1 MQFETKI
8 LLIRFLFSEMYEGD
22 IESRLINCMSSILEN
37 LLSGRECAILFSGGL
52 DSSVIAALAA
62 KCSNPILYTVGL
74 HESHDILAARKSSVF
89 LNIPLREIIVT
100 EDEIVDAIPVLADLI
115 SSRDPVVISYELP
128 LYFVAS
134 NARESLLVSGQGA
147 DELFAGYKRYESL
160 SGQMLLQRM
169 QEDLSRLLS
178 EGVETERKIARL
190 FHKEIVHPYLD
201 EKFLDF
207 VLQIPIDE
215 RMRNGV
221 RKGLLREVARR
232 LGLGEISS
240 LDKKAA
246 QYGSGI
252 MKTMKK
258 AARKRKIHLKE
269 LVEQNSDSRK

>member
-1 MQFETKI
+1 M
-8 LLIRFLFSEMYEGD
+8 
-22 IESRLINCMSSILEN
+22 
-37 LLSGRECAILFSGGL
+37 
-52 DSSVIAALAA
+52 
-62 KCSNPILYTVGL
+62 
-74 HESHDILAARKSSVF
+74 
-89 LNIPLREIIVT
+89 
-100 EDEIVDAIPVLADLI
+100 
-115 SSRDPVVISYELP
+115 
-128 LYFVAS
+128 
-134 NARESLLVSGQGA
+134 
-147 DELFAGYKRYESL
+147 
-160 SGQMLLQRM
+160 
-169 QEDLSRLLS
+169 
-178 EGVETERKIARL
+178 

-232 LGLGEISS
+232 LGLGEIAS

-269 LVEQNSDSRK
+269 LVEQNSDSRKQKVMENSA